1 MKEKTTYKFKFDYLN
16 NRLWRIEDEYSYEIS
31 DEQTFTTDYGGQ
43 GFILDSNQPNHWIN
57 FTIHDRSIRAFYKK
71 VNRVNG
77 KEETIYYQKDI
88 PREEIIEFVIEFELT
103 EDDIVAKKDSKW
115 VKKNSE
121 KV

>member
-1 MKEKTTYKFKFDYLN
+1 MKFKFDFLN
-16 NRLWRIEDEYSYEIS
+16 NRLWRIKGEYSYEIS

-57 FTIHDRSIRAFYKK
+57 FTIYDRSIRAFYKK

-77 KEETIYYQKDI
+77 EEEIIYYQKDI

-103 EDDIVAKKDSKW
+103 EDDIVAKREEKW
-115 VKKNSE
+115 VRKKN
-121 KV
+121 